1 MNESYCLRPSFTLD
15 IPLFHKRLFIQ
26 MLKNIEWDYILLYVQ
41 FIRNIKS
48 DVGDLKIK
56 VIYTTKS
63 T

>member
-1 MNESYCLRPSFTLD
+1 
-15 IPLFHKRLFIQ
+15 